1 MTKKKI
7 IILGLIGIGCATVGY
22 TLGKHGTV
30 SVEFLKKAVAKAYGL
45 GVDTVIEFV
54 DPEDNPIKENG
65 QAIFDRFVTDA
76 SIDVDLKTGIIT
88 TILDDGTAKSF
99 TD

>member
-1 MTKKKI
+1 MNKKTVI
-7 IILGLIGIGCATVGY
+7 IGALVGAIGVAAGYILGR
-22 TLGKHGTV
+22 HGTV

-54 DPEDNPIKENG
+54 GPEDNPIKENS

-76 SIDVDLKTGIIT
+76 AIDVDLKTGVIT
-88 TILDDGTAKSF
+88 TIFDDATAKGF